1 MTWGKA
7 FNFGKCENFLWGKMY
22 MLSEIASTPTVS
34 KEGGMETKFLS
45 RGLRG
50 RTGLEL
56 LLWSR

>member
-34 KEGGMETKFLS
+34 EEGGMWVAHTWKRSSCLVV
-45 RGLRG
+45 
-50 RTGLEL
+50 
-56 LLWSR
+56 